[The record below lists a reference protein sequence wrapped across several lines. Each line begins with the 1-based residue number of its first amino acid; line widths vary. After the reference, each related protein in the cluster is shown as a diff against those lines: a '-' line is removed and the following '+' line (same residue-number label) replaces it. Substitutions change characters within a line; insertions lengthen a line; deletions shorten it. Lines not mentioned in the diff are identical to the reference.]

1 LSSGIFYLI
10 SYNKAKEIKILMKGK
25 MPTKK
30 KTMKRLTRSKTD
42 RKIAGVAGGLA
53 NYFEI
58 DPVLVRLIFALA
70 CIPGGFP
77 GLLAYIIAWIVM
89 PEEN

>member
-1 LSSGIFYLI
+1 MHLKKLLI
-10 SYNKAKEIKILMKGK
+10 NKKDK
-25 MPTKK
+25 MPQKK
-30 KTMKRLTRSKTD
+30 AVKRLTRSKTD
-42 RKIAGVAGGLA
+42 KKIAGVAGGIA

-58 DPVLVRLIFALA
+58 DPVLVRLIFALT

-89 PEEN
+89 PLEK

>member
-1 LSSGIFYLI
+1 MHLKKLLI
-10 SYNKAKEIKILMKGK
+10 NKKDK
-25 MPTKK
+25 MPQKK
-30 KTMKRLTRSKTD
+30 AVKRLTRSKTD
-42 RKIAGVAGGLA
+42 KKIAGVAGGIA

-58 DPVLVRLIFALA
+58 DPVLVRLIFALT

-89 PEEN
+89 PQEK

>member
-1 LSSGIFYLI
+1 
-10 SYNKAKEIKILMKGK
+10 

-30 KTMKRLTRSKTD
+30 KPMKRLTRSKTD
-42 RKIAGVAGGLA
+42 KKIAGVAGEIA

-77 GLLAYIIAWIVM
+77 GLMAYIIAWIVM
-89 PEEN
+89 PLED

>member
-1 LSSGIFYLI
+1 MPQK
-10 SYNKAKEIKILMKGK
+10 KAV
-25 MPTKK
+25 
-30 KTMKRLTRSKTD
+30 KRLTRSKTD
-42 RKIAGVAGGLA
+42 KKIAGVAGGIA

-58 DPVLVRLIFALA
+58 DPVLVRLIFALT

-89 PEEN
+89 PLEK